1 LLLKHLEP
9 GNKWS
14 EISKFLPGR
23 TDNNIKNHFYSRLRK
38 YIRKILRGFNKEKNW
53 FKMYEIEN
61 NKYNSDKVYQLIRKL
76 NIPYA
81 LVSPQ
86 NILEIILKNEGRMG
100 LDKMLKKSRYSFTI
114 DKIVSFNFNQ
124 NVKRQIINGTV
135 SLIISKEILN
145 TVVYY

>member
-1 LLLKHLEP
+1 LFLKHLEH

-14 EISKFLPGR
+14 EISKYLPGR

-53 FKMYEIEN
+53 FKMYEIDN
-61 NKYNSDKVYQLIRKL
+61 NKYNSDKVYHLIRKL

-100 LDKMLKKSRYSFTI
+100 LDKLIKKGKNSIII
-114 DKIVSFNFNQ
+114 DDIFSFNFNQ
-124 NVKRQIINGTV
+124 NVKREIKNGTV

-145 TVVYY
+145 TVHL

>member
-1 LLLKHLEP
+1 
-9 GNKWS
+9 
-14 EISKFLPGR
+14 
-23 TDNNIKNHFYSRLRK
+23 
-38 YIRKILRGFNKEKNW
+38 
-53 FKMYEIEN
+53 
-61 NKYNSDKVYQLIRKL
+61 
-76 NIPYA
+76 
-81 LVSPQ
+81 VSPQ